1 MKGEKDQKISEA
13 MVKMAGL
20 ARLKVD
26 GEDVHRV
33 IDKAKSVLD
42 YVAMLSELKTDGIE
56 PTSHAV
62 EVRAPLR
69 EDTAVQ
75 FSLSDDILK
84 IAPRRKGSL
93 VEVPKVIDEE

>member
-1 MKGEKDQKISEA
+1 MKDMDQKISEA
-13 MVKMAGL
+13 IKRMAGL
-20 ARLKVD
+20 ARL
-26 GEDVHRV
+26 DVGSEGIGRV

-42 YVAMLSELKTDGIE
+42 YVTMLNELATDGIE

-62 EVRAPLR
+62 EVNAPLR
-69 EDTAVQ
+69 EDAAVQ
-75 FSLSDDILK
+75 SGLSDDILK